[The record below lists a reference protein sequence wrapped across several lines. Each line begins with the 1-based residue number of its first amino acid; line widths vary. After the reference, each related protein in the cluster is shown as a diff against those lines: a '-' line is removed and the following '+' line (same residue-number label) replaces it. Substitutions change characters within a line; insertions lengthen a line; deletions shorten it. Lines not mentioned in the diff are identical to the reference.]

1 MIRGSRLVL
10 PFVAS
15 LGYSSYW
22 SKLIKV
28 TFITPK
34 IQTALYFS
42 VGRSFHGFRYKDFAR
57 PRHRSA
63 CRFEVSKLQ
72 I

>member
-15 LGYSSYW
+15 LGYSNHW

-28 TFITPK
+28 TFVTPK
-34 IQTALYFS
+34 IQT